1 MPLSQSRGN
10 LRSIYAMLLAVAMF
24 SLMDTAMKLL
34 TEHYPA
40 MQVAALRGL
49 SSLPLV
55 LVYIGW
61 RGAFRSMFRVRWSM
75 HILRGVLGIAM
86 LFLFSFG
93 VKNLS
98 LAEAYSIFFI
108 APALITALSVVF
120 LKEQVN
126 AGRWIAIGV
135 GLVGVVVVLRPTGA
149 GMFTLGGLAIL
160 GAALFYA
167 VSAISARILGRTDS
181 SEHMVLWLMLMM
193 SIGATAL
200 AAPNWVPIRSSD
212 FLLLTGLAITGFIGQ
227 LAITEAFNKGEA
239 SSIAPLEYTALAWGV
254 GLDWLLW
261 KALPDG
267 WTITGAAIIIA
278 SGIYLIRNEREHAS
292 AEHP

>member
-1 MPLSQSRGN
+1 MQNQHRN

-34 TEHYPA
+34 AETYPA

-49 SSLPLV
+49 ASLPLV

-61 RGAFRSMFRVRWSM
+61 RGAFATILRVRWSM
-75 HILRGVLGIAM
+75 HLLRGVLGIAM

-93 VKNLS
+93 VKSLS

-120 LKEQVN
+120 LQERVS
-126 AGRWIAIGV
+126 AARWIAIGV
-135 GLVGVVVVLRPTGA
+135 GLIGVVVVLRPTGT

-167 VSAISARILGRTDS
+167 ISAISARILGRTDS
-181 SEHMVLWLMLMM
+181 SEQMVLWLMLMM
-193 SIGATAL
+193 SVGATAL
-200 AAPNWVPIRSSD
+200 AAPNWVPIREQD
-212 FLLLTGLAITGFIGQ
+212 ILLLCGLSVSGFIGQ
-227 LAITEAFNKGEA
+227 LAITEAFSKGEA

-261 KALPDG
+261 KVLPDG
-267 WTITGAAIIIA
+267 WTMVGAGIIIA
-278 SGIYLIRNEREHAS
+278 SGVYLIRRESEHAQS
-292 AEHP
+292 EHP

>member
-1 MPLSQSRGN
+1 MDERRN

-34 TEHYPA
+34 AETYPA

-49 SSLPLV
+49 ASLPLV

-61 RGAFRSMFRVRWSM
+61 RGAFGTILRVRWSM
-75 HILRGVLGIAM
+75 HLLRGVLGIAM

-93 VKNLS
+93 VKSLS
-98 LAEAYSIFFI
+98 LAEAYAIFFI

-120 LKEQVN
+120 LKEQVS
-126 AGRWIAIGV
+126 AARWIAIGV
-135 GLVGVVVVLRPTGA
+135 GLIGVVVVLRPTGV

-167 VSAISARILGRTDS
+167 ISAISARILGRTDS
-181 SEHMVLWLMLMM
+181 SEQMVLWLMLMM
-193 SIGATAL
+193 SVGATAL
-200 AAPNWVPIRSSD
+200 AAPGWVPIREQD
-212 FLLLTGLAITGFIGQ
+212 MLLLCGLSVSGFIGQ
-227 LAITEAFNKGEA
+227 LAITEAFSKGEA

-261 KALPDG
+261 KVLPDG
-267 WTITGAAIIIA
+267 WTMVGAGIIIA
-278 SGIYLIRNEREHAS
+278 SGIYLIRRESEHAQS
-292 AEHP
+292 EHP

>member
-1 MPLSQSRGN
+1 VTRGAGK

-34 TEHYPA
+34 AAHYPA

-55 LVYIGW
+55 LAWVGW
-61 RGAFRSMFRVRWSM
+61 RGAFGSMFKVRWPL
-75 HILRGVLGIAM
+75 HVLRGVLGIAM
-86 LFLFSFG
+86 LFLFAFG
-93 VKNLS
+93 LKKLS

-120 LKEQVN
+120 LKERVD
-126 AGRWIAIGV
+126 AARWIAIVV

-149 GMFTLGGLAIL
+149 GMLTIGGLAVL
-160 GAALFYA
+160 AAAACYA
-167 VSAISARILGRTDS
+167 VSAIAARILGRSDS

-193 SIGATAL
+193 SAGGSAL
-200 AAPNWVPIRSSD
+200 AAPDWLPVRPSD
-212 FLLLTGLAITGFIGQ
+212 LLLLCALAVTGFIGQ

-254 GLDWLLW
+254 ALDWLLW
-261 KALPDG
+261 HTLPDSY
-267 WTITGAAIIIA
+267 TLIGAAIIIG
-278 SGIYLIRNEREHAS
+278 SGVYLVRHEHAHAN

>member
-1 MPLSQSRGN
+1 MSQSRGN

-200 AAPNWVPIRSSD
+200 AAPDWVPIRSSD